1 MNILY
6 INWVPSRFFH
16 TKGGGVSIYQKNLI
30 DSAINKGH
38 KVTYLTAG
46 YIYSPISPSVKIRHV
61 KSSLFEKLEEYEII
75 NSEVMAPSFYSFD
88 EVNKYFSENKSRD
101 VFLDFLRKKS
111 GFDVIHFNNMEGFPA
126 TWLDAKHEW
135 PNTKFVL
142 SLHNYFPFCAQV
154 NLWHKDRENCIDFAD
169 GKKCL
174 DCNIFK
180 VNTSVIKIEIMIEDL
195 LGDRPITHKLKR
207 LIYPT
212 KKIMHKIISRNE
224 EVLLPD
230 HRIRREKF
238 VHYINNSFDSVLAV
252 SERVKQIAINM
263 GINSDIC
270 HVSYIG
276 TKHADKMNDNYKV
289 CAKSKD
295 HLTIAYL
302 GYMRFDKGFY
312 FLLDTLEKMPQSLA
326 KNISF
331 ILAAPITDPQSYDKL
346 MNMKSK
352 FYSIVIYDGYSQ
364 LDISKIL
371 HPVDLGLVPVM
382 WEDNLPQIT
391 YEFVSNG
398 VPVLASNLG
407 GASELS
413 SSNDFMFK
421 AGDSGSFIN
430 KIEALL
436 NSDVS
441 LQDYWKYFH
450 RDRVKTMDAHVNELI
465 SNYYS

>member
-1 MNILY
+1 
-6 INWVPSRFFH
+6 
-16 TKGGGVSIYQKNLI
+16 
-30 DSAINKGH
+30 
-38 KVTYLTAG
+38 
-46 YIYSPISPSVKIRHV
+46 
-61 KSSLFEKLEEYEII
+61 
-75 NSEVMAPSFYSFD
+75 
-88 EVNKYFSENKSRD
+88 
-101 VFLDFLRKKS
+101 
-111 GFDVIHFNNMEGFPA
+111 
-126 TWLDAKHEW
+126 
-135 PNTKFVL
+135 
-142 SLHNYFPFCAQV
+142 
-154 NLWHKDRENCIDFAD
+154 
-169 GKKCL
+169 
-174 DCNIFK
+174 
-180 VNTSVIKIEIMIEDL
+180 
-195 LGDRPITHKLKR
+195 
-207 LIYPT
+207 
-212 KKIMHKIISRNE
+212 
-224 EVLLPD
+224 
-230 HRIRREKF
+230 
-238 VHYINNSFDSVLAV
+238 
-252 SERVKQIAINM
+252 
-263 GINSDIC
+263 
-270 HVSYIG
+270 
-276 TKHADKMNDNYKV
+276 MNDNYKV

-450 RDRVKTMDAHVNELI
+450 RDRVKTMDA
-465 SNYYS
+465 

>member
-1 MNILY
+1 
-6 INWVPSRFFH
+6 
-16 TKGGGVSIYQKNLI
+16 
-30 DSAINKGH
+30 
-38 KVTYLTAG
+38 
-46 YIYSPISPSVKIRHV
+46 
-61 KSSLFEKLEEYEII
+61 
-75 NSEVMAPSFYSFD
+75 
-88 EVNKYFSENKSRD
+88 
-101 VFLDFLRKKS
+101 
-111 GFDVIHFNNMEGFPA
+111 
-126 TWLDAKHEW
+126 
-135 PNTKFVL
+135 
-142 SLHNYFPFCAQV
+142 
-154 NLWHKDRENCIDFAD
+154 
-169 GKKCL
+169 
-174 DCNIFK
+174 
-180 VNTSVIKIEIMIEDL
+180 
-195 LGDRPITHKLKR
+195 
-207 LIYPT
+207 
-212 KKIMHKIISRNE
+212 MHKIISRNE

-465 SNYYS
+465 SNY